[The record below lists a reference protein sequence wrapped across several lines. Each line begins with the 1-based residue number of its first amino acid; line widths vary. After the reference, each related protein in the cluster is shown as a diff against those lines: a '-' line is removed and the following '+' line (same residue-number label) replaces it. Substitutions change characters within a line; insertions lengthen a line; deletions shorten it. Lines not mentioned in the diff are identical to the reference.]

1 MPAAFTIVLMLSACG
16 QNTPRV
22 SLSPHDMQ
30 RGLLNEH
37 VPLTYSDLKPVIA
50 QDEGSVDAGK
60 LGG

>member
-1 MPAAFTIVLMLSACG
+1 
-16 QNTPRV
+16 
-22 SLSPHDMQ
+22 MQ